1 MKIFECMNMYTILIK
16 VWFCK
21 FEWKKRN
28 QCFYDKCSVQIKML
42 KTEFLEYEWLKW
54 KKNIYIMSFR
64 SFISTG
70 LGTKIQ
76 VKIKLHIKARK
87 QIKKCFCSLFTSITN
102 LKLFL

>member
-42 KTEFLEYEWLKW
+42 KTEFLEYEWLK
-54 KKNIYIMSFR
+54 
-64 SFISTG
+64 
-70 LGTKIQ
+70 
-76 VKIKLHIKARK
+76 
-87 QIKKCFCSLFTSITN
+87 
-102 LKLFL
+102 